1 MFMLQ
6 YKWSEEDVN
15 NVLFFLTMKELY
27 KVLDVRLSGVFYW
40 EIFQI
45 STLAGESGE
54 VNYWLLDSKE
64 LADLRAKVM
73 GNSQEAQKNGRI

>member
-15 NVLFFLTMKELY
+15 NVLFFLTMRELY
-27 KVLDVRLSGVFYW
+27 KVLDARLSGVFCW

-45 STLAGESGE
+45 STLSGESGE
-54 VNYWLLDSKE
+54 VNYWQLDSKE

>member
-27 KVLDVRLSGVFYW
+27 KVLDVRLSGVFSW

-45 STLAGESGE
+45 STISGESGE
-54 VNYWLLDSKE
+54 VNYWQLDSKE

-73 GNSQEAQKNGRI
+73 GNSQKAQENGRI